1 MSINIHEEQIYSLLL
16 EHRSGL
22 TIEDVS
28 RLLQISRTT
37 AARYLESLY
46 HAGKAE
52 RRALGPAKV
61 YRAAI
66 RIHSSDILSVLAEG
80 ILVVDRDGV
89 IKEVNP
95 AFCTLFSLPSEE
107 LRERGLIFTPLTE
120 ILTQEII
127 DSLIYPSD
135 SLCEGMIQING
146 NDSLR
151 HLHYQIIPLW
161 LPDSTLGS
169 VLIIFDKTDLISS
182 QVHTKGLEYEYK
194 DELSRIESHF
204 SRDIKKAKYNA
215 REISSREKAI
225 RDLVQN
231 VRTFIMKINKDGNI
245 VFCNNYASEITGIRD
260 VDRESRINLA
270 SLFPV
275 LDEQGVRISD
285 RIQGVR
291 DGIVDFSRW
300 ESRLYIH
307 NQISPS
313 VYSWNLILIRKGKKE
328 TSLVLAGFDI
338 TDLIS
343 RERTVIQSKKQM
355 EWILDHLPDP
365 TFAIDNKRH
374 VILWNKQMEL
384 MTNRLSKDTV
394 GRSIDECIMDIYGYN
409 RPVLAELV
417 FDRYD
422 STIHAFFEAVSQEG
436 AALTAETVAYRQD
449 GSKRIYWVK
458 ATPYY
463 DEETEIA
470 GAIQSIRDITEIREA
485 EAKVRNEE
493 EFLRGIAESALDC
506 IMVVNREGT
515 VLYANQSLG
524 RLLGVGVEQIIGLP
538 MNMVR
543 KTDAVFFDFER
554 IQSVFI
560 SGAPFHELISAR
572 HDGIEMLMDTTFI
585 PEKDRSGLVSSVL
598 IVLKNVSSLREEI
611 ADMCSSHRVT
621 SQHVL

>member
-28 RLLQISRTT
+28 RLLQISRAT

-80 ILVVDRDGV
+80 VLVIDRDGV

-95 AFCTLFSLPSEE
+95 AFCTAFSLSSDT
-107 LRERGLIFTPLTE
+107 LRERGLMFTPLAE
-120 ILTQEII
+120 ILTREII
-127 DSLIYPSD
+127 DPLIHPSD
-135 SLCEGMIQING
+135 SLHEGMIQING
-146 NDSLR
+146 NDGLR
-151 HLHYQIIPLW
+151 YLHYQIIPLW
-161 LPDSTLGS
+161 LPDNTLGS
-169 VLIIFDKTDLISS
+169 VLIIFDKTDIISS

-204 SRDIKKAKYNA
+204 TRDLKKAKYNA

-245 VFCNNYASEITGIRD
+245 VFCNNYASEITGITI
-260 VDRESRINLA
+260 VDPGSQISLA

-285 RIQGVR
+285 RIQAVR

-300 ESRLYIH
+300 ESRLCIH
-307 NQISPS
+307 NQLSPS

-328 TSLVLAGFDI
+328 TNLVLAGFDI

-343 RERTVIQSKKQM
+343 REKAVIRSKKQM

-365 TFAIDNKRH
+365 TFAIDNRRQ
-374 VILWNKQMEL
+374 VILWNKQMEH

-409 RPVLAELV
+409 RPVLAELI

-422 STIHAFFEAVSQEG
+422 PTIHAFFEGVSQKG
-436 AALTAETVAYRQD
+436 AALTAETVAYQQD
-449 GSKRIYWVK
+449 GSRRIYWVK

-463 DEETEIA
+463 DEDTEVA

-485 EAKVRNEE
+485 EAKIRNEE

-506 IMVVNREGT
+506 IMVINREGT

-538 MNMVR
+538 IHMVR
-543 KTDAVFFDFER
+543 TMDTALIDFER
-554 IQSVFI
+554 IKSVFI
-560 SGAPFHELISAR
+560 SGVLIHELISIKK
-572 HDGIEMLMDTTFI
+572 DDVDLLMDTTFI
-585 PEKDRSGLVSSVL
+585 PEKDRSGLISSVL

-611 ADMCSSHRVT
+611 ADMYSSHRV
-621 SQHVL
+621 SSSHVL